1 MLIKVYSTSAQTPRP
16 CDKYI
21 TIIFQNSQKKTWQS
35 LDSHVYCVCRLR
47 KDKTL
52 NYLSYAHMYEEY
64 SIESEANGIPAWPY
78 DEFVAW
84 RKRIEALKLEIEDKG
99 WKYTL

>member
-1 MLIKVYSTSAQTPRP
+1 M
-16 CDKYI
+16 
-21 TIIFQNSQKKTWQS
+21 
-35 LDSHVYCVCRLR
+35 
-47 KDKTL
+47 

-99 WKYTL
+99 